1 MRCWSLSGLPV
12 TLNGDGSQSPFNHSS
27 KRAGQTTL
35 LDKTKSV
42 TTDNTTA
49 ALSHLAFCAL
59 AALGLARQDGIV
71 GTPYAE
77 NLFLIRWLATAQK
90 QKRFPRSVAVDL
102 TWLLERGR
110 KHGPAGKL
118 RQHLEYLWR
127 SCSGN
132 LAAQSDLFRL
142 TYATETLKDRDWDNY
157 VMDARE
163 WRSETTPTP
172 SHHNG
177 FYVEK
182 TALNAAFSQDGHHLQ
197 PVSFRIVGDV
207 GTFIQVMAEYGLQAR
222 LADSKPTYQTVT
234 LEPGGH
240 SNAPT

>member
-1 MRCWSLSGLPV
+1 M
-12 TLNGDGSQSPFNHSS
+12 
-27 KRAGQTTL
+27 
-35 LDKTKSV
+35 LDKTESV
-42 TTDNTTA
+42 TTKNTTS

-59 AALGLARQDGIV
+59 AALGLARQDGIA

-90 QKRFPRSVAVDL
+90 QKRFPKSVAVDI

-118 RQHLEYLWR
+118 RQHLDYLWR

-142 TYATETLKDRDWDNY
+142 TYASETLKDQGWDNY

-163 WRSETTPTP
+163 WKSGVTLTP
-172 SHHNG
+172 SLNNG

-182 TALNAAFSQDGHHLQ
+182 TALNAAFTQDGRHLH
-197 PVSFRIVGDV
+197 PVPFRIIGDTA
-207 GTFIQVMAEYGLQAR
+207 TFIRVMTEYGLNAR
-222 LADSKPTYQTVT
+222 LVDSTPDNHTVA
-234 LEPGGH
+234 LEP
-240 SNAPT
+240 A